1 MLEIER
7 ENEGD
12 ATGIMPW
19 QTDAD
24 LVKRK
29 LYLIVFLIFLIY
41 FSEIISWNHVQ
52 Q

>member
-24 LVKRK
+24 LVKLK
-29 LYLIVFLIFLIY
+29 LNSIVLFFSY
-41 FSEIISWNHVQ
+41 FPNLLFRSEIIS
-52 Q
+52 